1 MTTAF
6 VLGNGQSRR
15 NIDPAQLRQHGAV
28 YGCNALYRTFTP
40 DVLVATDR
48 PIATAIQ
55 DSGYALKNRFY
66 TRKPLPESGALRLDK
81 KYQGFSSG
89 PNAVALACLDG
100 YARIYMLGFDL
111 GTTNG
116 QFNNMF
122 ADTQFYKKSMDPPTF
137 SGNWIKQISQICED
151 FPNREFIRVMGIES
165 ARVQQFDSIS
175 NLRSMEILEF
185 QTLLNTAKGPL

>member
-6 VLGNGQSRR
+6 VLGNGKSRQS
-15 NIDPAQLRQHGAV
+15 IDLTQLKSQGAI

-55 DSGYALKNRFY
+55 DSGYAQKNRFY
-66 TRKPLPESGALRLDK
+66 TRKPLPESGAYKLDK

-89 PNAVALACLDG
+89 PNAVALSCLDG
-100 YARIYMLGFDL
+100 YQRIFMLGFDL

-116 QFNNMF
+116 QFNNVF
-122 ADTQFYKKSMDPPTF
+122 ADTQFYKKSQDPPTF
-137 SGNWIKQISQICED
+137 SGNWIKQITQICAD
-151 FPNREFIRVMGIES
+151 FSAREFIRVMGPES
-165 ARVQQFDSIS
+165 ARVPGFDSVP
-175 NLRSMEILEF
+175 NLRSMTILEF
-185 QTLLNTAKGPL
+185 QTLLNTTKGQI

>member
-6 VLGNGQSRR
+6 VLGNGRSREP
-15 NIDPAQLRQHGAV
+15 IDLAQLKTHGPV

-40 DVLVATDR
+40 DVLIATDR

-55 DSGYALKNRFY
+55 DSGYAKKHRFY
-66 TRKPLPESGALRLDK
+66 TRKPLPESGAYRLDS

-100 YARIYMLGFDL
+100 YHCIYLLGFDL

-116 QFNNMF
+116 QFNNLY
-122 ADTQFYKKSMDPPTF
+122 ADTQFYKKSQDPPTF
-137 SGNWIKQISQICED
+137 SGNWVKQIIQICGD
-151 FPNREFIRVMGIES
+151 FSAREFIRVEGPQS
-165 ARVQQFDSIS
+165 ARVTGFDTVK
-175 NLRSMEILEF
+175 NLRSMPILEF
-185 QTLLNTAKGPL
+185 QTLLNTAKGQI

>member
-6 VLGNGQSRR
+6 VLGNGRSREP
-15 NIDPAQLRQHGAV
+15 IDLAQLKTHGPV

-40 DVLVATDR
+40 NVLIATDR

-55 DSGYALKNRFY
+55 DSGYAKKHRFY
-66 TRKPLPESGALRLDK
+66 TRKPLPESGAHRLDN

-100 YARIYMLGFDL
+100 YHCIYLLGFDL

-116 QFNNMF
+116 QFNNLY
-122 ADTQFYKKSMDPPTF
+122 ADTQFYKKSQDPPTF
-137 SGNWIKQISQICED
+137 SGNWVKQIIQICGD
-151 FPNREFIRVMGIES
+151 FPAREFIRVEGPQS
-165 ARVQQFDSIS
+165 ARVAGFDTVK
-175 NLRSMEILEF
+175 NLRSMSLLEF
-185 QTLLNTAKGPL
+185 QTLLNTAKGQI

>member
-6 VLGNGQSRR
+6 VLGNGRSRESV
-15 NIDPAQLRQHGAV
+15 DLSQLRSHGPI

-55 DSGYALKNRFY
+55 DSGYARRHRFY
-66 TRKPLPESGALRLDK
+66 TRKPLPESGAHRLDK
-81 KYQGFSSG
+81 TYQGFSSG

-100 YARIYMLGFDL
+100 YYRIFMLGFDL

-116 QFNNMF
+116 QFNNLY
-122 ADTQFYKKSMDPPTF
+122 ADTQFYKKSVDPPTF
-137 SGNWIKQISQICED
+137 SGNWVKQIIQICGD
-151 FPNREFIRVMGIES
+151 FPNREFVRVMGPES
-165 ARVQQFDSIS
+165 ARVASFDTVP
-175 NLRSMEILEF
+175 NLRIMPILEF
-185 QTLLNTAKGPL
+185 QSLLNTAKGQI